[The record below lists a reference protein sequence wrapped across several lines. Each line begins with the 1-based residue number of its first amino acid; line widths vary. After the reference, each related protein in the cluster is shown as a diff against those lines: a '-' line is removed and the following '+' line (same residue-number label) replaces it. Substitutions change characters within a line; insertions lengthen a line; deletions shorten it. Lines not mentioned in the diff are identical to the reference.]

1 MKKNKTDNKKVS
13 IVMMSTFSG
22 ASFKAPQLMPI
33 VHRLSEEKLLADS
46 FGIPNATDKNEYSE
60 DELKHLKRSHLMRFL
75 MRMTNKILVVTK
87 SRNSYI
93 TREKIFGFFSML
105 FFKTDGDI
113 VLLKPRPSS
122 LVRFYK
128 KIGKITVV
136 EASESHPQ
144 YTYDGVK
151 RECELLEIPL
161 VKNNYTNQRAIKD
174 FERGISF
181 ADRIICLS
189 DFSAGTYIKRGIDK
203 EKIRVTGLTAGMSL
217 VEPREESNEPIIFVS
232 VANHGVLKGTLNLLR
247 IWKKYGIKSRLMIIG
262 NIHED
267 LAPYLDEFRNKDNI
281 VFTGSMDRKDI
292 EKIYKNNR
300 CVGVLLSVSEGF
312 SRSILECLLTAT
324 PVIVTE
330 CCTCDIVENGKNGFI
345 VDATDSDGVFRCIK
359 DFMSMS
365 PEKYKAMSESAYMG
379 AKSAEQDFLSK
390 YIGAVLGE

>member
-46 FGIPNATDKNEYSE
+46 FGIPYVADKKEYSE
-60 DELKHLKRSHLMRFL
+60 DELKHLKRSHLMSFL

-87 SRNSYI
+87 SRNSYLI
-93 TREKIFGFFSML
+93 REKLFGFFSML
-105 FFKTDGDI
+105 FFKADGDI

-128 KIGKITVV
+128 RIGKITVV

-232 VANHGVLKGTLNLLR
+232 VANHGILKGTLNLLR
-247 IWKKYGIKSRLMIIG
+247 IWKKFGIKNRLMIIG
-262 NIHED
+262 TIYED
-267 LAPYLDEFRNKDNI
+267 LAPYLSEFIDFENI
-281 VFTGSMDRKDI
+281 VFTGPMKREDI
-292 EKIYKNNR
+292 EALYRKNK
-300 CVGVLLSVSEGF
+300 CVGVLLSVSEGCP
-312 SRSILECLLTAT
+312 RSILECMYSAT
-324 PVIVTE
+324 PVIVSE
-330 CCTCDIVENGKNGFI
+330 CCTCDIVENGKNGFV
-345 VDATDSDGVFRCIK
+345 VDATDSDGVFRCIR
-359 DFMSMS
+359 DFMIMS
-365 PEKYKAMSESAYMG
+365 PEKYKAMAECAYEG